1 MLFFLLLSDLV
12 LVRFLAALAF
22 GIIDR
27 APLLSRD
34 LDELL

>member
-12 LVRFLAALAF
+12 LVRFLAAAF

-27 APLLSRD
+27 TPLMGRD
-34 LDELL
+34 LNELF